1 MQNYI
6 KIKTKY
12 LLLLFIISHLS
23 FLISPN
29 LAFAQD
35 SSEPSPTSYDL
46 THPGLLPDHP
56 LYFLKVARDNV
67 MGFFKGEPLDRA
79 SFALLQADKH
89 MAASQVM
96 LSQKQNTELAYM
108 SLETSQHYL
117 EESIRQTASAKKE
130 GIGTEELCQKLKQ
143 ASQKHLAMF
152 GELKQYVSEKD
163 KKKFEE
169 DRKNAEKLTK
179 MTAAMRP

>member
-1 MQNYI
+1 MHNFS
-6 KIKTKY
+6 KSTFKY
-12 LLLLFIISHLS
+12 LFVVLLL
-23 FLISPN
+23 SPFVFFSSAQI
-29 LAFAQD
+29 AFAQD
-35 SSEPSPTSYDL
+35 SSEPLPTSYDM

-96 LSQKQNTELAYM
+96 LSQKQNSELAYI
-108 SLETSQHYL
+108 SLETSQDYL

-152 GELKQYVSEKD
+152 GELKQYVSEED

-179 MTAAMRP
+179 MTAALRP